1 MSQFISLT
9 EAHNM
14 TTLYRQYRETILEP
28 EYQSQDILAISET
41 FDKADVETVLGHSGC
56 EGLRV
61 YYGMDENFRVHAILV
76 GVNGDNEDMLPP
88 ANPPSPAPEDEHIL
102 ERGLR
107 CPDMCGPESPLN
119 S

>member
-9 EAHNM
+9 EAENM
-14 TTLYRQYRETILEP
+14 TALYRAQKEAILDAN
-28 EYQSQDILAISET
+28 YQSQDILAICET

-56 EGLRV
+56 EGLRI
-61 YYGMDENFRVHAILV
+61 YYGMDEHLKVHAILV
-76 GVNGDNEDMLPP
+76 GVNEENEDMLPP
-88 ANPPSPAPEDEHIL
+88 ESEDPYLL